1 MPIAGN
7 YPILQGQT
15 REAYDAHCSQADAEK
30 SASQEKAIKI
40 AIDATVVMR
49 EKIER
54 LEKQLEDC
62 NKGYTMASQI
72 AVKTAKKYLDA
83 EGKIAV
89 LEAKNSELLA
99 NLKRITLARRGD
111 DAGKE

>member
-1 MPIAGN
+1 
-7 YPILQGQT
+7 
-15 REAYDAHCSQADAEK
+15 
-30 SASQEKAIKI
+30 
-40 AIDATVVMR
+40 MR